1 MTRQRSVSHT
11 TGIAIGV
18 LCMAAVVVASN
29 YLVQF
34 PVAPDQVPAW
44 LADLIQ
50 SRFGIPIN
58 ELLTWG
64 AFTYPAAFLVNDLT
78 NRKLGKS
85 SAAKVVLAGFVIAV
99 LLSIWLA
106 TPRIALASGLA
117 FLVAQL
123 LDVRLFHYLRN
134 GSWWRAPVISSTLAS
149 IVDTVLF
156 FSIAF
161 AATGVPWMSLAAG
174 DYAVK
179 LLVAVALLVPFR
191 LLIGSSDQGRLIE
204 ENAG

>member
-1 MTRQRSVSHT
+1 MNKQRTVSHT
-11 TGIAIGV
+11 TGVAIGAI
-18 LCMAAVVVASN
+18 CMAAVVVASN

-34 PVAPDQVPAW
+34 PVAPDQVPGWFAG
-44 LADLIQ
+44 LIQ
-50 SRFGIPIN
+50 SSFGIPVN

-78 NRKLGKS
+78 NRKLGQS
-85 SAAKVVLAGFVIAV
+85 SAAKVVLVGFVIAV

-123 LDVRLFHYLRN
+123 LDARIFHSLRN
-134 GSWWRAPVISSTLAS
+134 GAWWRAPVISSTLAS

-156 FSIAF
+156 FSVAF

-174 DYAVK
+174 DYTVK
-179 LLVAVALLVPFR
+179 LLVALAMLVPFR
-191 LLIGSSDQGRLIE
+191 LLIGSADNARLVE